1 VLLRSQKDV
10 NGEITRKDKKKKL
23 HAAAFT
29 LDDVNLREK
38 DGTTVGQRIWW
49 KKHT

>member
-1 VLLRSQKDV
+1 M
-10 NGEITRKDKKKKL
+10 NGLDHKKKKL

-38 DGTTVGQRIWW
+38 DGSENLVEKTHIKGCHPSGHFFIAP
-49 KKHT
+49 